1 MFYDG
6 SKSMITAWGDEL
18 QPCFLNGALA
28 PGIEY
33 DLKTGR
39 IKTKITGPGTLQMG
53 R

>member
-1 MFYDG
+1 MFYDNDKG
-6 SKSMITAWGDEL
+6 MITAWGDES

-33 DLKTGR
+33 NLKTDR
-39 IKTKITGPGTLQMG
+39 IKTKIISPGMLQMG